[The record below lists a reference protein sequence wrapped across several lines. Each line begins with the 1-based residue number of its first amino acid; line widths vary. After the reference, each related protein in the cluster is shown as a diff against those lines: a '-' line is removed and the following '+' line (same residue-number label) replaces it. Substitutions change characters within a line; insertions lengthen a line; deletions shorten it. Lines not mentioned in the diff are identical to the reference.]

1 MASQGKSRQASKNTT
16 TRKAATEV
24 VNVLKGA
31 ATAAVVAAGET
42 VAQAA
47 MNALRKQEQPANEGQ
62 QGQGQ
67 QGQPGQ
73 QRDGEPGS
81 QQRS

>member
-1 MASQGKSRQASKNTT
+1 MKS
-16 TRKAATEV
+16 
-24 VNVLKGA
+24 A

-47 MNALRKQEQPANEGQ
+47 LSAFRKQEQPANEPQQGQ
-62 QGQGQ
+62 QGQG

-73 QRDGEPGS
+73 QRQESEPGS

>member
-1 MASQGKSRQASKNTT
+1 
-16 TRKAATEV
+16 

-31 ATAAVVAAGET
+31 ATAAVVAAGES

-47 MNALRKQEQPANEGQ
+47 LSAFRKQEQPANEPQQGQ

-73 QRDGEPGS
+73 QRQESEPGS

>member
-1 MASQGKSRQASKNTT
+1 MPR
-16 TRKAATEV
+16 RAATEV

-47 MNALRKQEQPANEGQ
+47 LGALRKQEEPANEQ
-62 QGQGQ
+62 RQQGQ
-67 QGQPGQ
+67 QGD
-73 QRDGEPGS
+73 QRDGEQSS